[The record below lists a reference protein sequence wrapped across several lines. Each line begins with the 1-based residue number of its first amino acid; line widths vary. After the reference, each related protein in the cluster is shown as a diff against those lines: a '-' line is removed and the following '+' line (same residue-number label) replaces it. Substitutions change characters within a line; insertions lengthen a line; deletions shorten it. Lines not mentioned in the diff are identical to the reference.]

1 MDKKNQISSQVAL
14 PISIDGKENVIQPSA
29 DALLMKTET
38 ICTDNGNYIV
48 SQKDARG
55 NIVTNTLDEDGNG
68 RVEAVTD
75 PAGNTIRYGYDES
88 NRIESVIFE
97 KEDPNDETNTIQYIL
112 IVLIMLIIKVISS
125 RHEIVK

>member
-1 MDKKNQISSQVAL
+1 M
-14 PISIDGKENVIQPSA
+14 IQPSA

-38 ICTDNGNYIV
+38 IYTDNGNYIV

-75 PAGNTIRYGYDES
+75 PQAIPSAMAMT
-88 NRIESVIFE
+88 
-97 KEDPNDETNTIQYIL
+97 IL
-112 IVLIMLIIKVISS
+112 IA
-125 RHEIVK
+125 